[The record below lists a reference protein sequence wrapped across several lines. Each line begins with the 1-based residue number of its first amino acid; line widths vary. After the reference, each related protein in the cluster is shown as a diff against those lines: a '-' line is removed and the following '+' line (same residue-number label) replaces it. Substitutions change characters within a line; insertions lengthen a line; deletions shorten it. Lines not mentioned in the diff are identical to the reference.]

1 MDTDENQTKTPSL
14 DEDVIAQFRA
24 LSDACHDLSE
34 AFIRFSTAF
43 YAVGRRLEQ
52 LQEDQ
57 PDLFSNN

>member
-1 MDTDENQTKTPSL
+1 MDQNEDQTQTQST
-14 DEDVIAQFRA
+14 DVIEQFRA

-43 YAVGRRLEQ
+43 YAVGRHLEQ

-57 PDLFSNN
+57 PDLFSTN